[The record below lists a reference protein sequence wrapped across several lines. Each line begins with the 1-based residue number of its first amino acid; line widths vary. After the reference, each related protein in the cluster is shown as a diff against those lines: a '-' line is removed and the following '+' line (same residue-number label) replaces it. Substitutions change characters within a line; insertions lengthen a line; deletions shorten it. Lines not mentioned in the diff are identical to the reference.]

1 VTRSREVIGLV
12 VALVVT
18 VAALGASPGCATT
31 TPEDGL
37 LPPERSGSTYLRSLA
52 GVGIELEQ
60 AIELYGEDFMHFMG
74 RYRHEVRVALARGR
88 GAFVSDLAH
97 VLGLPSGQVDEL
109 GALLRRHRGELDPP
123 LDGAGP
129 MEPERVRRFS
139 EALVRVIGGL
149 QVRARRGG
157 LSP

>member
-1 VTRSREVIGLV
+1 M
-12 VALVVT
+12 AL
-18 VAALGASPGCATT
+18 ALAIGASGGGAGCATT

-37 LPPERSGSTYLRSLA
+37 LPPERSPSTYLRSLA

-60 AIELYGEDFMHFMG
+60 AIELYGEDFMVFMG

-88 GAFVSDLAH
+88 GTFVSDLAH
-97 VLGLPSGQVDEL
+97 VLGLPAGQVDEL
-109 GALLRRHRGELDPP
+109 GRLLRSHRSELDPP
-123 LDGAGP
+123 LTGAGP

-139 EALVRVIGGL
+139 EVLIRVTRGLGG
-149 QVRARRGG
+149 RDREGW